1 MESVKFINAM
11 QQNINDL
18 HDNIV
23 RLQLLNDQQ
32 LKREEEILSILHQM
46 VGDTE

>member
-32 LKREEEILSILHQM
+32 LKREEEILSILNQM
-46 VGDTE
+46 AGDK